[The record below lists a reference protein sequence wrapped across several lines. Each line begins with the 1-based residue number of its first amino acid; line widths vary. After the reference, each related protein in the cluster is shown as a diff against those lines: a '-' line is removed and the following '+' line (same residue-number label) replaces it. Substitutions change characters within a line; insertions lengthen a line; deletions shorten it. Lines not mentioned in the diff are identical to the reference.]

1 MSVVWVCTK
10 SYAHRIASHIIYRN
24 HMDGLRSEKVI
35 HASIVWAMA
44 ALISE
49 ELLKN
54 KYRFVTKENL
64 YDPDFEGIFNSSN
77 QGKDAVQC
85 HRNGRDHYVT
95 TWYNQKVDEVRIYDS
110 LALELTNTL
119 KEEIWLL
126 YGQGKSSTSYAFQ
139 PVQCQANIV
148 WDALFSRSCSLMS

>member
-1 MSVVWVCTK
+1 
-10 SYAHRIASHIIYRN
+10 
-24 HMDGLRSEKVI
+24 MDGLRNEKVI

-54 KYRFVTKENL
+54 KCGFVTKENL

-95 TWYNQKVDEVRIYDS
+95 TWYNQKADEVRIYDS